1 MKAYKNILLL
11 GLLLVSFSAWA
22 ARPFV
27 TDDARLTNAGKCQ
40 VESWTRQYKSAME
53 FWVLPACNFTGNFEV
68 TLGGGTFRNDEQQA
82 NTQDF
87 VIQAKTLFKELAPG
101 EFGYGVAIGKIAHPE
116 INPGPNQFGNT
127 YIYFP
132 ISYAYKNNAVLHTNL
147 GLLKD
152 KGLSGVKTT
161 YGFGAEIPLIANVL
175 GIVEIYGDEK
185 QKPFYQIGV
194 RYSVIPNLF
203 QIDTTLGHQFD
214 ADSQGRWL
222 SIGFRY
228 TP

>member
-1 MKAYKNILLL
+1 M
-11 GLLLVSFSAWA
+11 WA

-40 VESWTRQYKSAME
+40 LEAWSRQYNASSE
-53 FWVLPACNFTGNFEV
+53 FWALPACNFTGNFEI
-68 TLGGGTFRNDEQQA
+68 TLGGGTFTNDNQSSS
-82 NTQDF
+82 TQDYVF
-87 VIQAKTLFKELAPG
+87 QAKTLFKPLATN
-101 EFGYGVAIGKIAHPE
+101 EFGYGVAVGKIAHPK

-132 ISYAYKNNAVLHTNL
+132 ISYAFKNDLVLHTNL

-152 KGLSGVKTT
+152 KGFNRPKAT
-161 YGFGAEIPLIANVL
+161 YGFGAEIPLKTNIMGIA
-175 GIVEIYGDEK
+175 EIYGDEK
-185 QKPFYQIGV
+185 QKPFYQIGI

-203 QIDTTLGHQFD
+203 QIDTTLGHQLD
-214 ADSQGRWL
+214 GESDSKWL